1 MYSCLHMYIQQG
13 LMVVYGAVMEAL
25 TGERVVGFVLGLM
38 MVFKLVEDKFSS
50 LQMMLITFWTTSSG
64 CVV

>member
-13 LMVVYGAVMEAL
+13 LMAVYGAMMEAL
-25 TGERVVGFVLGLM
+25 TGKRVVEFVFGLM

>member
-1 MYSCLHMYIQQG
+1 MA
-13 LMVVYGAVMEAL
+13 VYGAMMEAL
-25 TGERVVGFVLGLM
+25 TGERVVGLVLSLM
-38 MVFKLVEDKFSS
+38 MVFKLVEDKFTS

>member
-1 MYSCLHMYIQQG
+1 MYSCLHVYIQQG
-13 LMVVYGAVMEAL
+13 LMAVYGAMMEAL
-25 TGERVVGFVLGLM
+25 SRERVVEFVLGLM

-50 LQMMLITFWTTSSG
+50 LQMMLITFWTTSLG

>member
-13 LMVVYGAVMEAL
+13 LMAVYGAMMEAL
-25 TGERVVGFVLGLM
+25 TGERVVEFVLGLM